1 MSSNSKGRRRLLD
14 GNRPSLSGGRTTGR
28 PSRGRAFTSMLK
40 PGALGGLETMTNL
53 DNSASAR
60 ALPAPVPH
68 RGRMPL
74 FEFFRTLRDNMI
86 ATYAEEAYE
95 RDIVE
100 TKMFGRCRFLVSEPA
115 AIKRVLLDNAAN
127 YQKSEITRRI
137 LEPGLGK
144 GLITSEGETWRRH
157 RRTMSPAFDHR
168 SIESYAPIMTGAAQE
183 LLADWSRIGPDT
195 SIDVATAMMEV
206 TLNIISRTMFSSDS
220 DHIVAIMERGAG
232 RYQAQI
238 RPNMMDFIGLPAWLA
253 GLGRTR
259 VADRTLGEFD
269 TEIDRLIKLRSS
281 NPENGPKDLLARLI
295 AARDEQTGGGM
306 TAQEVRDH
314 VITIFMAGHETTA
327 MAMTW
332 TWYLLSRHAAEEA
345 KMHAELAAVLG
356 GRAPNSEDLSKL
368 TYTRMVIEESM
379 RLYPPVH
386 TITREALADD
396 TLAGRRV
403 PKGSVVLIA
412 PWVLHRHRH
421 LWHNPGR
428 FDPERFSPEQS
439 ATRARFSYLPFG
451 GGRRICI
458 GAAFAT
464 AEATLLLATLAQ
476 RYRLRLVPGHP
487 VEPQGLI
494 TLRARHGMKMMLTP
508 RT

>member
-1 MSSNSKGRRRLLD
+1 MMT
-14 GNRPSLSGGRTTGR
+14 SLNDSTIA
-28 PSRGRAFTSMLK
+28 PV
-40 PGALGGLETMTNL
+40 
-53 DNSASAR
+53 
-60 ALPAPVPH
+60 LPAPIPR
-68 RGRMPL
+68 RGRMPVL
-74 FEFFRTLRDNMI
+74 EFFRTLHDNMI

-100 TKMFGRCRFLVSEPA
+100 RKMFGRRRFLVNDPA
-115 AIKRVLLDNAAN
+115 AIKHVLIDNAAN
-127 YQKSEITRRI
+127 YQKTEITRRI

-168 SIESYAPIMTGAAQE
+168 SIASYAPIMTGAAQE
-183 LLADWSRIGPDT
+183 LLADWSGLGAGAG
-195 SIDVATAMMEV
+195 IDVAPAMMEV

-220 DHIVAIMERGAG
+220 DRIVAIMARSAG
-232 RYQAQI
+232 RYQAQM
-238 RPNMMDFIGLPAWLA
+238 RPNMMDFLGLPAWLA
-253 GLGRTR
+253 GLRRVR

-269 TEIDRLIKLRSS
+269 TEIDRLIKLRSD
-281 NPENGPKDLLARLI
+281 NPASFHKDLLARLI

-332 TWYLLSRHAAEEA
+332 TWYLLSQHASEEA
-345 KMHAELAAVLG
+345 KLHAELRAVLG
-356 GRAPNSEDLSKL
+356 GRAPTSEDLDKL

-386 TITREALADD
+386 TIGREALADD
-396 TLAGRRV
+396 TLAGRHV
-403 PKGSVVLIA
+403 PKGSAVLIA
-412 PWVLHRHRH
+412 PWVLHRHRR
-421 LWHNPGR
+421 LWQNPGR

-439 ATRARFSYLPFG
+439 AARARFSYLPFG

-458 GAAFAT
+458 GAAFAL
-464 AEATLLLATLAQ
+464 AEATLLLATIAQ
-476 RYRLRLVPGHP
+476 RYQLRVAAGHP

-494 TLRARHGMKMMLTP
+494 TLRARYGLKMVLTP
-508 RT
+508 RR